1 MQNFSKLAAGRTSL
15 CLMLGAMLVVAG
27 WRLCI
32 IANQRHLLAVAS
44 EVGSVPQFRERMF
57 ASGDGSS
64 LVYYRETE
72 KGLGIYFCEVS
83 SGKLKLLCEQ
93 QEKGYSLQ
101 CGMFGWSPDSRYFA
115 VGNPANVDKFDY
127 VKSISIYDSKTVMP
141 VATLSGDGFS
151 WDSKFLWLS
160 SHSFARTT
168 HNQAWLVYEQ
178 TPDGQWPQ
186 TQIVKKFGKDAYLYN
201 LIAISPHA
209 VAWEQENEVWTH
221 DLTTG
226 AEMMIWPATNTLY
239 GFTFDDGTGD
249 YLLNCGDEGGPLTIR
264 FRPPQFGENQGTIL
278 ETSRGFSR
286 TRWAGLHIERGIYSF
301 TIMNGADPAPIRF
314 DWDGMVEDY
323 KLAGDY
329 LYFVGNRA
337 DEIPG
342 IWQYD
347 LRDKKI
353 RCLVS
358 NPKQEFKL
366 VKTISP
372 SVGTGTTA
380 QGRQISYH
388 LWKPSHV
395 SAGKKYPLII
405 GQTHYIWSPYQ
416 QVAPEAGYYFAT
428 VDRAT
433 WADDIDNWPEDVLE
447 LYDILAKDPD
457 IDTNR
462 VFLTAFS
469 AEARDVVQVL
479 AARPDIC
486 KGVILFNPG
495 AEPDLS
501 QAHLSR
507 MLVFGGK
514 DDDAGIPI
522 AQLNLYQDA
531 AAKAGVPVTLII
543 QEGAQHIVRSIATE
557 RERTRQFA
565 KFLLE
570 N

>member
-1 MQNFSKLAAGRTSL
+1 MQNFSKLAMRRTGL
-15 CLMLGAMLVVAG
+15 WLALGTLLFVAG
-27 WRLCI
+27 WHLWV
-32 IANQRHLLAVAS
+32 IASQHHLLAVAS
-44 EVGSVPQFRERMF
+44 EVGSVPQFREKMF

-64 LVYYRETE
+64 LVFYRETE
-72 KGLGIYFCEVS
+72 SGLGAYFCEIA

-93 QEKGYSLQ
+93 QEKGFSLQ
-101 CGMFGWSPDSRYFA
+101 CGMLGWSPDSRYFA
-115 VGNPANVDKFDY
+115 IGNPANVDKFDY
-127 VKSISIYDSKTVMP
+127 VKSISIYDSKTVTP
-141 VATLSGDGFS
+141 VASLSGDGFS
-151 WDSKFLWLS
+151 WDSKFIWLS

-178 TPDGQWPQ
+178 MPDGQWLQ
-186 TQIVKKFGKDAYLYN
+186 TQVVNKFVKDDYLNN
-201 LIAISPHA
+201 LVVTSPHA
-209 VAWEQENEVWTH
+209 VAWEQDNEIWTH

-226 AEMMIWPATNTLY
+226 VEMKIWPSTNTLY
-239 GFTFDDGTGD
+239 GFTHDDVTGD
-249 YLLNCGDEGGPLTIR
+249 FLLNAGDKGGPLTIR
-264 FRPPQFGENQGTIL
+264 FRPPRFGERQGAIL
-278 ETSRGFSR
+278 ETSRGVSR
-286 TRWAGLHIERGIYSF
+286 TRWVGLHIERGIYSF
-301 TIMNGADPAPIRF
+301 TIMTGADPAPIRF

-337 DEIPG
+337 GETPG

-347 LRDKKI
+347 LRDKKV
-353 RCLVS
+353 RCLAS
-358 NPKQEFKL
+358 NPKREFKL
-366 VKTISP
+366 VKTTSP
-372 SVGTGTTA
+372 SVGTAMTA

-388 LWKPSHV
+388 LWKPEKI

-405 GQTHYIWSPYQ
+405 GQTHYIWNPYQ
-416 QVAPEAGYYFAT
+416 QVAPEAGYYYAA

-433 WADDIDNWPEDVLE
+433 WADNIDNWPEDVLE
-447 LYDILAKDPD
+447 LRDILAKDPD

-462 VFLTAFS
+462 IFLTAFS
-469 AEARDVVQVL
+469 DEARDVIQVL
-479 AARPDIC
+479 AVRPGIC
-486 KGVILFNPG
+486 KGLILFNPG

-501 QAHLSR
+501 QTRLSR

-514 DDDAGIPI
+514 DDDVGIPV
-522 AQLNLYQDA
+522 AQLEQYQDT

-543 QEGAQHIVRSIATE
+543 QEGAQHIVRSAATE